1 MATEHTLYDNFVLE
15 NKITDLMNTK
25 LDIRSLF
32 TTDTSLA
39 QAAGLRKTINKYTY
53 TGEVEKLAKGAKN
66 TKKGKVTF
74 APTEYIV
81 ERYQQTYE
89 YNDMDVMKDPMIID
103 VASRGAA
110 EVMVNEIKTQFFT
123 ELTKISNSYEYT
135 GDLNYDAI
143 VDALA
148 AIGEET
154 EEGMFLMLGLDGKKQ
169 IRKDPEFKASR
180 QGEILYSGQFGTVCG
195 LPVCFSKLMPADT
208 SYITK
213 KDAITFFV
221 KKEGSIEQ
229 DRDIETKENWV
240 VYERHGLIA
249 LTDDTKSIKL
259 TKKASAGA

>member
-1 MATEHTLYDNFVLE
+1 
-15 NKITDLMNTK
+15 
-25 LDIRSLF
+25 
-32 TTDTSLA
+32 
-39 QAAGLRKTINKYTY
+39 
-53 TGEVEKLAKGAKN
+53 
-66 TKKGKVTF
+66 
-74 APTEYIV
+74 
-81 ERYQQTYE
+81 
-89 YNDMDVMKDPMIID
+89 MKDPMIID

-110 EVMVNEIKTQFFT
+110 EVMVNQIKTQFFD

-135 GDLNYDAI
+135 GDLNYDAV

-229 DRDIETKENWV
+229 DRDIETKDNWV

-259 TKKASAGA
+259 TKQASA

>member
-1 MATEHTLYDNFVLE
+1 MATAHTLYDNFVLE

-32 TTDTSLA
+32 TVDNSLT
-39 QAAGLRKTINKYTY
+39 QAAGLRKTVNKYTY

-66 TKKGKVTF
+66 TKRGKVTF
-74 APTEYIV
+74 VPTHYDV
-81 ERYQQTYE
+81 ERYQQTYD
-89 YNDMDVMKDPMIID
+89 YNDMDVMQDPMIVD

-110 EVMVNEIKTQFFT
+110 EVMVNEIKTQYFT
-123 ELTKISNSYEYT
+123 ELAKISNSFQY
-135 GDLNYDAI
+135 DSALNYDAV

-148 AIGEET
+148 AIGEEV
-154 EEGMFLMLGLDGKKQ
+154 EDGMFLMLGLDGKQQ
-169 IRKDPEFKASR
+169 IRKDPDFKASR
-180 QGEILYSGQFGTVCG
+180 QGEILYTGQFGTISG
-195 LPVCFSKLMPADT
+195 LPVCFSKLMPKDT

-221 KKEGSIEQ
+221 KKEGSVEQ
-229 DRDIETKENWV
+229 DRDIETKDNTV

-259 TKKASAGA
+259 TKKASG

>member
-25 LDIRSLF
+25 LNIRSLF
-32 TTDTSLA
+32 TTDSSLT

-53 TGEVEKLAKGAKN
+53 TGEVENLAKGAKN

-74 APTEYIV
+74 ESTDYV
-81 ERYQQTYE
+81 VKRYQQTYE

-103 VASRGAA
+103 AASRGAA
-110 EVMVNEIKTQFFT
+110 DVMANEIKTEFFT
-123 ELTKISNSYEYT
+123 ELTKISNSYEYA
-135 GDLNYDAI
+135 GGLNYDAA

-148 AIGEET
+148 AIGEEV
-154 EEGMFLMLGLDGKKQ
+154 EDGMFLMLGLDGKQQ

-195 LPVCFSKLMPADT
+195 LPVCFSKLIPRDA
-208 SYITK
+208 SYITN

-221 KKEGSIEQ
+221 KEEGSIEQ
-229 DRDIETKENWV
+229 DRDIETKDNCV

-259 TKKASAGA
+259 TKKTSA